1 MLKISTRNCVLKLSE
16 IFLKELFLNIEKSR
30 FVRPG
35 PYTTLRPEVPDR
47 LKHANDG
54 SQAGGVLPKLAATG
68 LPGLSGS
75 NPYPRPGGAG
85 SQFAFQNARFGAV
98 GTAKHWVLR

>member
-1 MLKISTRNCVLKLSE
+1 MLKTSTRNCALKVSE
-16 IFLKELFLNIEKSR
+16 ILLKELFLNNEKSR

-47 LKHANDG
+47 LKHASGG
-54 SQAGGVLPKLAATG
+54 SQAGAGLPKLAATG

-75 NPYPRPGGAG
+75 NPYPRLGGAG
-85 SQFAFQNARFGAV
+85 SQFASQNALSGAV
-98 GTAKHWVLR
+98 GTAKN